1 MQADD
6 QGSFWNTQVAQDTL
20 NRVKQLS
27 ETKNTIIVLFIH
39 GWHHNADPTDTNFN
53 AFKDALS
60 ELYTELGDPQRSTL
74 RNAVTNQPDAQIV
87 GIYVGWR
94 GRSLPQLL
102 DYLTFWGRKPTAER
116 VGSGDVAEFIERLQ
130 QIYLKANVGAGRDRP
145 FTGLVTIGHS
155 FGGQVLWKSMSR
167 QLETPLAAAAPCLGN
182 SLYPSRSGTGQ
193 PTPLHDPIGTL
204 GDLNILVNPAL
215 EAYQF
220 AKVDALYRQL
230 RFPEAQTP
238 QLLVVSSDNDKARSF
253 WFPAARG
260 FSWTYRPTLR
270 PDNDAYQGKLYGKAL
285 GEVPAQQTHELK
297 RAPGVEDTLT
307 PAIYETPEKLRTV
320 DFTDITTFDHI
331 SLRPTL
337 KVDPQSPDRSPYSPI
352 LVVKSGDE
360 IVDGHNGLF
369 GSEGSDFRR
378 FLTKYIAYVE
388 GKRLVL
394 RAGNQLNLQNSNP
407 IAASAASAASVT
419 DALGPKRPRADS
431 KVSVATAAIPRTA
444 EPAPRC
450 RDQPSE

>member
-1 MQADD
+1 MGIPRARWQVHHS
-6 QGSFWNTQVAQDTL
+6 GSSQDR
-20 NRVKQLS
+20 NKHEQLK
-27 ETKNTIIVLFIH
+27 TCIR
-39 GWHHNADPTDTNFN
+39 
-53 AFKDALS
+53 
-60 ELYTELGDPQRSTL
+60 RSF
-74 RNAVTNQPDAQIV
+74 RGV
-87 GIYVGWR
+87 R
-94 GRSLPQLL
+94 GRRGVRDSALQSPHL
-102 DYLTFWGRKPTAER
+102 DR
-116 VGSGDVAEFIERLQ
+116 VQ
-130 QIYLKANVGAGRDRP
+130 RP
-145 FTGLVTIGHS
+145 G
-155 FGGQVLWKSMSR
+155 
-167 QLETPLAAAAPCLGN
+167 
-182 SLYPSRSGTGQ
+182 
-193 PTPLHDPIGTL
+193 
-204 GDLNILVNPAL
+204 
-215 EAYQF
+215 
-220 AKVDALYRQL
+220 
-230 RFPEAQTP
+230 
-238 QLLVVSSDNDKARSF
+238 SF

-260 FSWTYRPTLR
+260 FSWTYRPTSR

-285 GEVPAQQTHELK
+285 GEVPAQQTHELE

-320 DFTDITTFDHI
+320 DFTEITTFDHI

-352 LVVKSGDE
+352 LVVKFGDE

-431 KVSVATAAIPRTA
+431 KVSIATAAILRTA

-450 RDQPSE
+450 RDPQKPSE